1 VPVIGSP
8 TEFSV
13 TQTGCVMNAGLMML
27 VDGRFPAGGHTNSAG
42 VESAVRVGDVH
53 DDASLERYLR
63 GRLATTGVVDAAFA
77 AKTASCHAD
86 AADIDLEGSLA
97 AIDREYSARI
107 MSPAL
112 RDASRRFGRQMIRAG
127 RVVWTSPL
135 LDTLSRVGGGAHQP
149 VVLGALVAA
158 AGGSPSDAAS
168 TSMHHLSAAVCT
180 AAVRLL
186 GLDPMQVAATQLR
199 VGVDAD
205 RWIEPALRWAQLAP
219 AELPASG
226 GSLTE
231 ILGEHHAHSATRL
244 FVA

>member
-1 VPVIGSP
+1 
-8 TEFSV
+8 
-13 TQTGCVMNAGLMML
+13 MNAGLMML

-42 VESAVRVGDVH
+42 VESAVRAGDVH

-77 AKTASCHAD
+77 AHTAGCATEEFD
-86 AADIDLEGSLA
+86 LA
-97 AIDREYSARI
+97 AVDLEYSARI

-112 RDASRRFGRQMIRAG
+112 RDASRRFGRQMLRAG

-135 LDTLSRVGGGAHQP
+135 LDALSRVDGGAHQP

-158 AGGSPSDAAS
+158 AGGSATHAAE

-186 GLDPMQVAATQLR
+186 GLDPMRVAATQLR
-199 VGVDAD
+199 VGLDAD
-205 RWIEPALRWAQLAP
+205 RWIEPAPHWAQVGLAD
-219 AELPASG
+219 LPASG

-231 ILGEHHAHSATRL
+231 ILGEQHAHSDTRL